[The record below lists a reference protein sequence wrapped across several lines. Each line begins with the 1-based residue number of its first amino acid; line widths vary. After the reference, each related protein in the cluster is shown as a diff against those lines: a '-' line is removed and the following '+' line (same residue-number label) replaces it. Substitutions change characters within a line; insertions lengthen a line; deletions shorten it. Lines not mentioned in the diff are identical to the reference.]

1 LRQHELGS
9 ELIGQAVDALDADW
23 PELAAAQ
30 ARRHF
35 GTVPDRPD
43 ARQRV
48 QRYLIQRGF
57 PPAAVR
63 AALSGSPERGDIEG

>member
-1 LRQHELGS
+1 
-9 ELIGQAVDALDADW
+9 LIGQAVDGLGADW
-23 PELAAAQ
+23 PALAAAQ
-30 ARRHF
+30 ALRHF
-35 GTVPDRPD
+35 GALPDRPE

-63 AALSGSPERGDIEG
+63 AALSGSLERGDIEG